1 MYQMR
6 KIEMMDSRILRLT
19 IQPEHIY
26 RQYCC
31 KDKDFIEFIVLVR
44 ISETT
49 IGIVLLVNFIS
60 CAPRKYETNDDYKKT
75 TRYRKTNRS
84 QKKSNSEND
93 ALYNKDFVKVLLISI
108 IFISIKKK
116 LFDC

>member
-1 MYQMR
+1 
-6 KIEMMDSRILRLT
+6 MMDSRILRLT

-60 CAPRKYETNDDYKKT
+60 CAPRKYETNDDYKKL
-75 TRYRKTNRS
+75 RDIEKQIEVR
-84 QKKSNSEND
+84 KKSNSEND

>member
-19 IQPEHIY
+19 IWPEHIY

-49 IGIVLLVNFIS
+49 IGIVLLVNFIQKEYYS
-60 CAPRKYETNDDYKKT
+60 FRRLCYFSIDSKNISDYKFTVGNQILKPV
-75 TRYRKTNRS
+75 
-84 QKKSNSEND
+84 KKD
-93 ALYNKDFVKVLLISI
+93 GKYYVDFA
-108 IFISIKKK
+108 
-116 LFDC
+116 

>member
-31 KDKDFIEFIVLVR
+31 KDFIEFIVLVR

-60 CAPRKYETNDDYKKT
+60 CAPRKYETNDDYKKL
-75 TRYRKTNRS
+75 RDIEK
-84 QKKSNSEND
+84 QIE
-93 ALYNKDFVKVLLISI
+93 FVKMEILSFLY
-108 IFISIKKK
+108 
-116 LFDC
+116 